1 MDTIPSRG
9 FSGVMFGL
17 VFLALAGLGLREMR
31 LSHVSP
37 KVGELME
44 TAINSPYIQEYGNI
58 ELRRH
63 YTGIAGVD
71 LGLQFLVVAFLPGV
85 LNIDL
90 GVKLQQAHFLISFFP
105 IIAIICVEA
114 GRARNKW
121 SLLYL

>member
-1 MDTIPSRG
+1 MATIPSRG
-9 FSGVMFGL
+9 SSGVLFGL
-17 VFLALAGLGLREMR
+17 VFLALAGLALREMR

-44 TAINSPYIQEYGNI
+44 TAINQLFIKEFGNI

-63 YTGIAGVD
+63 YTGIASVD
-71 LGLQFLVVAFLPGV
+71 LGLQYLVVAFLPGV
-85 LNIDL
+85 LDIDL

-105 IIAIICVEA
+105 VIAIICVEA
-114 GRARNKW
+114 GRTRNKW